1 MTESL
6 RKLAA
11 GVIAASKADQTEVVV
26 SGGGSA
32 LTRFAG
38 NTIHQN
44 VAEENVSVTIRAIVG
59 KRIGVASSNDVSPRG
74 LKTLAR
80 TALDIAKHQP
90 ETPDFPGLPEAKPA
104 AQVKAY
110 SDAISSVTPAKRAT
124 AAVSIIKPAARKGA
138 TASGTISAEYGEL
151 AIANSLGVDA
161 AYMSSAF
168 EASAVIEKGSGAG
181 YAGAISWEPSR
192 VDVKRVGKVALT
204 KCLKSAD
211 PQPIEAGEYTVVLEP
226 QAVAELVAYMAYM
239 GFGAQ
244 DFIDGTSF
252 LTNRIGQKIMSDSV
266 SIWDDGLDEAGMPA
280 PFDYEGVPKQ
290 RVSFIEGGVAKGV
303 VYDTYFA
310 AKAGK
315 VSTGHALPAGY
326 GEGPLPTNIV
336 MAAGTS
342 SIEEMIA
349 STEHGLL
356 VTRFHYV
363 NIADPA
369 NAVLTGLTRDG
380 TFLITRGKV
389 TRPVKNLRFTEN
401 MIKAFASVEA
411 LSKERSLEPAM
422 LGAMVVPAAKIA
434 SFRFSGTTEF

>member
-6 RKLAA
+6 RKIAA
-11 GVIAASKADQTEVVV
+11 NVIAASKADQTEVVV
-26 SGGGSA
+26 SGGDSA

-44 VAEENVSVTIRAIVG
+44 VAEENVSVAVRAIVG
-59 KRIGVASSNDVSPRG
+59 KRIGVASSNDISPRG
-74 LKTLAR
+74 LKALAK

-90 ETPDFPGLPEAKPA
+90 ETPDFPGLPEAKPT

-110 SDAISSVTPAKRAT
+110 SDGITSVSPAKRAS
-124 AAVSIIKPAARKGA
+124 AAVSIIKPAAKKGA
-138 TASGTISAEYGEL
+138 IASGTISTEYGEL
-151 AIANSLGVDA
+151 AIANSLGVDV

-192 VDVKRVGKVALT
+192 VDVKRVGKTALA
-204 KCLKSAD
+204 KCLKSVE
-211 PQPIEAGEYTVVLEP
+211 PIGIEAGEYTVVLEP

-244 DFIDGTSF
+244 DFLEGTSF
-252 LTNRIGQKIMSDSV
+252 LTSRIGQKIMSESV

-290 RVSFIEGGVAKGV
+290 RVGFIEGGVAKGV

-315 VSTGHALPAGY
+315 TSTGHALPAGY
-326 GEGPLPTNIV
+326 GEGPLPTNII

-349 STEHGLL
+349 STERGLL

-380 TFLITRGKV
+380 TFLITKGKV
-389 TRPVKNLRFTEN
+389 RRPVRNLRFTES
-401 MIKAFASVEA
+401 MVKAFASVEA

-422 LGAMVVPAAKIA
+422 LGAMVVPAAKIER
-434 SFRFSGTTEF
+434 FRFSGTTEF